1 MSPGMGPP
9 PKPPGQRKRRNK
21 RPTLSV
27 IDGGASSAA
36 AATDP
41 EPSKGVPSAPDG
53 LRPATV
59 ARWVLYWCS
68 DVSKLVDRD
77 VDLTAIERLFQLYDA
92 RARDLA
98 TIEKEG
104 AVAVGSQGQPVRHPL
119 ARAVLEYGTEI
130 GRLEDRFGV
139 SPRGRLQLGLT
150 VGAGPSTPEGLSAAL
165 LGGLKVDPR
174 SKGAD
179 PRSEGIKPKTKGEP
193 MGMLRWGDNSMWGV
207 IHKRSKK
214 SGRYYWIIASETG
227 RPRALMSF
235 GGHKGFAT
243 KDESRADAR
252 EVVEG
257 LGAKYQD
264 LTETEG

>member
-1 MSPGMGPP
+1 MGPP

-27 IDGGASSAA
+27 IQGGATA
-36 AATDP
+36 AATEP
-41 EPSKGVPSAPDG
+41 EARKGVPPAPDG
-53 LRPATV
+53 IRPATV

-77 VDLTAIERLFQLYDA
+77 VDLTAIERLFTLYDQ
-92 RARDLA
+92 RDRDLM
-98 TIEKEG
+98 TIEVEG
-104 AVAVGSQGQPVRHPL
+104 AVVQGSQGQPVRHPL
-119 ARAVLEYGTEI
+119 ARAVIEYGSEI

-165 LGGLKVDPR
+165 VVDPR
-174 SKGAD
+174 NERAD
-179 PRSEGIKPKTKGEP
+179 PRDEERKPKPKGDT
-193 MGMLRWGDNSMWGV
+193 MAVLRWGDNSKFGV
-207 IHKRSKK
+207 IHKQSKK
-214 SGRYYWIIASETG
+214 SGRWYWLLADSTG
-227 RPRALMSF
+227 RPRSVMSF

-243 KDESRADAR
+243 EEESRADAR

-257 LGAKYQD
+257 LGARYSD
-264 LTETEG
+264 LTESEG

>member
-21 RPTLSV
+21 RPALAV
-27 IDGGASSAA
+27 IQGGAS
-36 AATDP
+36 ATETAP
-41 EPSKGVPSAPDG
+41 APSSSGGPPPPDG

-77 VDLTAIERLFQLYDA
+77 VDLTALERLFELYDQ
-92 RARDLA
+92 RALDLEVIA
-98 TIEKEG
+98 EEG
-104 AVAVGSQGQPVRHPL
+104 AVVQGSQGQPVRHPL
-119 ARAVLEYGTEI
+119 ARAVLEYGSEI

-165 LGGLKVDPR
+165 VGGLKVDPR
-174 SKGAD
+174 DKGPD
-179 PRSEGIKPKTKGEP
+179 PRSEVPVKPKPKGEP
-193 MGMLRWGDNSMWGV
+193 MAVLRWGDNSEYGV
-207 IHKRSKK
+207 IHKKSKK
-214 SGRYYWIIASETG
+214 SGRWYWILADATG
-227 RPRALMSF
+227 RPRALVSF
-235 GGHKGFAT
+235 GGHRGFAT
-243 KDESRADAR
+243 EDESRADAR

-264 LTETEG
+264 LTETEA

>member
-21 RPTLSV
+21 RPTLAV
-27 IDGGASSAA
+27 IQGGASE
-36 AATDP
+36 AATAP
-41 EPSKGVPSAPDG
+41 VLPGGNPPPPDG
-53 LRPATV
+53 LRPETA
-59 ARWVLYWCS
+59 ARWELYWRS

-77 VDLTAIERLFQLYDA
+77 VDLTALERLFELYDA
-92 RARDLA
+92 RARDLE
-98 TIEKEG
+98 TIEEEG
-104 AVAVGSQGQPVRHPL
+104 AVVQGSQGQPVRHPL

-165 LGGLKVDPR
+165 VGGLSVDPR
-174 SKGAD
+174 REGAD
-179 PRSEGIKPKTKGEP
+179 PRDEDTTQPKGEP
-193 MGMLRWGDNSMWGV
+193 MGVLRWGDNSEYGV
-207 IHKRSKK
+207 IHKQSKK
-214 SGRYYWIIASETG
+214 SGRFYWVLADATG

-235 GGHKGFAT
+235 GGHRGFAT
-243 KDESRADAR
+243 EDESRADAR

-264 LTETEG
+264 LTETEA